1 MDSESIKIIAALI
14 FALSTYD
21 FPLLGWVLD
30 KIAVITGFIAW
41 VMGRISLHARL
52 AYYEVVT

>member
-14 FALSTYD
+14 FALTTYD
-21 FPLLGWVLD
+21 FPFLGWVLD
-30 KIAVITGFIAW
+30 KIATITGWIAYI
-41 VMGRISLHARL
+41 MGRLSLHARL